1 MALLKSKNLLNSL
14 TFIIIIFFLIFIAEN
29 FYAQDGG
36 IGKPRFS
43 VEGGTTFNED
53 FFYLGGD
60 MSFLVLAKQ
69 DVYLVLSGY
78 FNPTAR
84 KVLHQE
90 SSDVYL
96 LFSEYRVWT
105 GLGLQKNFPINK
117 TITFFARAQAGWGW
131 INYAGSNKD
140 FNDPAAPVLTGGLQ
154 FNFPLDDGSPFQ
166 ITIKT
171 AYQYLRFGSLDSH
184 LAFITI
190 GIGF

>member
-1 MALLKSKNLLNSL
+1 MRRLKPKNIVSGF
-14 TFIIIIFFLIFIAEN
+14 TIILISIFLIFFSEYS
-29 FYAQDGG
+29 YAQDNG
-36 IGKPRFS
+36 ISKPIFS
-43 VEGGTTFNED
+43 IEGGTAFNED
-53 FFYLGGD
+53 FFYIGSDISILA
-60 MSFLVLAKQ
+60 LAKQ
-69 DVYLVLSGY
+69 NVYVVLSGY

-96 LFSEYRVWT
+96 LLSEYRIWG
-105 GLGLQKNFPINK
+105 GLGLQKNFPINR

-140 FNDPAAPVLTGGLQ
+140 FNNPVAPVLTSGLQ
-154 FNFPLDDGSPFQ
+154 FNFPLNDGSPSQ
-166 ITIKT
+166 IMIKT

-190 GIGF
+190 GVGF

>member
-1 MALLKSKNLLNSL
+1 MIAHKTNKLLKSFRLVL
-14 TFIIIIFFLIFIAEN
+14 IIFFLILIAGN
-29 FYAQDGG
+29 SYSQDER

-60 MSFLVLAKQ
+60 LSFLVLAKQ
-69 DVYLVLSGY
+69 DVYVVLSGY

-96 LFSEYRVWT
+96 LLSEYRVWT
-105 GLGLQKNFPINK
+105 GVGLQKNFPINR
-117 TITFFARAQAGWGW
+117 TITIFARAQAGWGW

-140 FNDPAAPVLTGGLQ
+140 YNDPAAPILTGGLQ
-154 FNFPLDDGSPFQ
+154 FNFPLNDGSLSQ
-166 ITIKT
+166 IIIKT

-184 LAFITI
+184 LAFISI
-190 GIGF
+190 GVGF

>member
-1 MALLKSKNLLNSL
+1 MIGLKPNNLLNG
-14 TFIIIIFFLIFIAEN
+14 FVIIISCFLIFIADN
-29 FYAQDGG
+29 SYSQDNN
-36 IGKPRFS
+36 ISKPNFS
-43 VEGGTTFNED
+43 VEGGTAFNED
-53 FFYLGGD
+53 FFYLGSD
-60 MSFLVLAKQ
+60 ISILILAKQ
-69 DVYLVLSGY
+69 NVYVVLSGY

-84 KVLHQE
+84 KVLHQQ

-96 LFSEYRVWT
+96 LYSEYRVWT
-105 GLGLQKNFPINK
+105 GLGLQKNFPLSR

-140 FNDPAAPVLTGGLQ
+140 FNDPVAPVLTGGLQ
-154 FNFPLDDGSPFQ
+154 FNFPMDDGSPSQ

>member
-154 FNFPLDDGSPFQ
+154 FNFPLNDGSPSQ

-184 LAFITI
+184 LGFITI
-190 GIGF
+190 GVGF

>member
-1 MALLKSKNLLNSL
+1 MIQLGMNKNIKHIV
-14 TFIIIIFFLIFIAEN
+14 IILFGFLLIFPTDN
-29 FYAQDGG
+29 CYAQDEGTT
-36 IGKPRFS
+36 KPKFLI
-43 VEGGTTFNED
+43 EGGTAFNED

-60 MSFLVLAKQ
+60 MSFLILAKQ
-69 DVYLVLSGY
+69 DVYVVLSGY

-96 LFSEYRVWT
+96 LLSEYRVWS
-105 GLGLQKNFPINK
+105 GLGLQKNFILNR
-117 TITFFARAQAGWGW
+117 TISFFARAEIGWGW

-140 FNDPAAPVLTGGLQ
+140 FNDPVAPVFTGGIQ
-154 FNFPLDDGSPFQ
+154 FAIPLNDGGPSQ
-166 ITIKT
+166 ILIKT

-190 GIGF
+190 GVGF

>member
-1 MALLKSKNLLNSL
+1 MIVLKPNNILSG
-14 TFIIIIFFLIFIAEN
+14 FVIIVSCFLIFIADN
-29 FYAQDGG
+29 SYSQDNS
-36 IGKPRFS
+36 ISKPKFS
-43 VEGGTTFNED
+43 VEGGTAFNED
-53 FFYLGGD
+53 FFYLGSD
-60 MSFLVLAKQ
+60 ISILLLAKQ
-69 DVYLVLSGY
+69 NVYVVLSGY

-84 KVLHQE
+84 KVLHQQ

-96 LFSEYRVWT
+96 LLSEYRVWT
-105 GLGLQKNFPINK
+105 GLGLQKNFPLSR

-131 INYAGSNKD
+131 INYAGSNRD

-154 FNFPLDDGSPFQ
+154 LNFPLSGESPSNV
-166 ITIKT
+166 IIKT

>member
-1 MALLKSKNLLNSL
+1 MKILKLIKTLNGF
-14 TFIIIIFFLIFIAEN
+14 TIIMLSFFLMLSVDNIYSQDNGIA
-29 FYAQDGG
+29 
-36 IGKPRFS
+36 KPRFS
-43 VEGGTTFNED
+43 IEGGTTFNED

-60 MSFLVLAKQ
+60 MSFLVLARQ

-78 FNPTAR
+78 FNPIAR

-96 LFSEYRVWT
+96 LLSEYRVWT

-154 FNFPLDDGSPFQ
+154 FNFPLNDGSPSQ

-171 AYQYLRFGSLDSH
+171 AYHYLRFGSLDSH

-190 GIGF
+190 GVGF

>member
-1 MALLKSKNLLNSL
+1 MRRLKPKDIVSGF
-14 TFIIIIFFLIFIAEN
+14 TIILISIFLIFISEYS
-29 FYAQDGG
+29 YAQDNG
-36 IGKPRFS
+36 IGKTKFS
-43 VEGGTTFNED
+43 IEGGTSFNED
-53 FFYLGGD
+53 FFYIGSDISILA
-60 MSFLVLAKQ
+60 LAKQ
-69 DVYLVLSGY
+69 DVYVVLSGY

-96 LFSEYRVWT
+96 LLSEYRIWG
-105 GLGLQKNFPINK
+105 GLGLQKNFPINR

-140 FNDPAAPVLTGGLQ
+140 FNNPVAPVLTGGLQ
-154 FNFPLDDGSPFQ
+154 FNFPLDDGSPSQ
-166 ITIKT
+166 IMIKT

-190 GIGF
+190 GVGF

>member
-1 MALLKSKNLLNSL
+1 MIGLKPNNLLSG
-14 TFIIIIFFLIFIAEN
+14 FVIIVSCFLIFIADN
-29 FYAQDGG
+29 SYSQDNS
-36 IGKPRFS
+36 ISKPKFS
-43 VEGGTTFNED
+43 VEGGTAFNED
-53 FFYLGGD
+53 FFYLGSD
-60 MSFLVLAKQ
+60 ISILLLAKQ
-69 DVYLVLSGY
+69 NVYVVLSGY
-78 FNPTAR
+78 FNPTVR
-84 KVLHQE
+84 KVLHQQ

-96 LFSEYRVWT
+96 LYSEYRIWG
-105 GLGLQKNFPINK
+105 GLGLQKNFPINS

-140 FNDPAAPVLTGGLQ
+140 FNDPVAPVLTGGLQ
-154 FNFPLDDGSPFQ
+154 FNFPLDDGSPSQ

>member
-140 FNDPAAPVLTGGLQ
+140 FNDPVAPVLTGGLQ
-154 FNFPLDDGSPFQ
+154 FNFPLNDGSASQ
-166 ITIKT
+166 IMIKT

-184 LAFITI
+184 LGFITI
-190 GIGF
+190 GVGF

>member
-1 MALLKSKNLLNSL
+1 MIVLKPNNILSG
-14 TFIIIIFFLIFIAEN
+14 FVIIVSCFLIFIADN
-29 FYAQDGG
+29 SYSQDNS
-36 IGKPRFS
+36 ISKPKFS
-43 VEGGTTFNED
+43 VEGGTAFNED
-53 FFYLGGD
+53 FFYLGSD
-60 MSFLVLAKQ
+60 ISILVLAKQ
-69 DVYLVLSGY
+69 NVYVVLSGY

-84 KVLHQE
+84 KVLHQQ

-105 GLGLQKNFPINK
+105 GLGLQKHFPLSR

-140 FNDPAAPVLTGGLQ
+140 FNDPVAPVLTGGLQ
-154 FNFPLDDGSPFQ
+154 FNFPMDDGSPSQ

>member
-1 MALLKSKNLLNSL
+1 MIVLKPNNILSG
-14 TFIIIIFFLIFIAEN
+14 FVIIVSCFLIFIADN
-29 FYAQDGG
+29 SYSQDNS
-36 IGKPRFS
+36 ISKPKFS
-43 VEGGTTFNED
+43 VEGGTAFNED
-53 FFYLGGD
+53 FFYLGSD
-60 MSFLVLAKQ
+60 ISILLLAKQ
-69 DVYLVLSGY
+69 NVYVVLSGY

-84 KVLHQE
+84 KVLHQQ

-96 LFSEYRVWT
+96 LLSEYRVWT
-105 GLGLQKNFPINK
+105 GLGLQKHFSLSR

-131 INYAGSNKD
+131 INYAGSNRD

-154 FNFPLDDGSPFQ
+154 FNFPLDDGSPSQ

>member
-1 MALLKSKNLLNSL
+1 MKILKLIKTLNGF
-14 TFIIIIFFLIFIAEN
+14 TIIILSFFLMLSVDNIYSQDNGIAR
-29 FYAQDGG
+29 
-36 IGKPRFS
+36 PRFS
-43 VEGGTTFNED
+43 IEGGTTFNED

-60 MSFLVLAKQ
+60 MSFLVLARQ

-96 LFSEYRVWT
+96 LLSEYRVWT

-140 FNDPAAPVLTGGLQ
+140 FNDPVAPVLTGGLQ
-154 FNFPLDDGSPFQ
+154 FNFPLNDDSPSQ

-190 GIGF
+190 GVGF